1 MDHANAVVHGPF
13 VPVQAMNAMEPWKLR
28 DDPMFLKLIRK
39 LPEKTANVAPRN
51 NEYVGRLKAYYMG
64 KMLP

>member
-1 MDHANAVVHGPF
+1 
-13 VPVQAMNAMEPWKLR
+13 MEPWKLR